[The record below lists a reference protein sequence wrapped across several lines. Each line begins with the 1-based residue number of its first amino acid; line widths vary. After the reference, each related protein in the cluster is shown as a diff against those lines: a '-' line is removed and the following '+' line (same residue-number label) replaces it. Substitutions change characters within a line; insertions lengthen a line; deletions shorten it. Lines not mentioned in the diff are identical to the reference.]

1 MNLVLV
7 GYRGSG
13 KTTVGLL
20 LAERLGYRF
29 LDLDAKITEST
40 GRSIRDI
47 FEAEGEE
54 GFRVHELDALKS
66 IRRLDRH
73 VIALGGG
80 AMDHP
85 DNRVMA
91 RRLGRIVWLRAP
103 AIVLWSR
110 ISGDESSSLNRPDLT
125 PTGGLKE
132 VESILARREPIYR
145 HAAKHVVDT
154 VSMKPSEVVDAIELW
169 VRADDAEHE

>member
-13 KTTVGLL
+13 KTTVGLQ

-29 LDLDAKITEST
+29 LDLDARITEAV
-40 GRSIRDI
+40 GRRIRDI
-47 FEAEGEE
+47 FETEGEA
-54 GFRVHELDALKS
+54 GFRMHESSALKS
-66 IRRLDRH
+66 IRKLDRH

-80 AMDHP
+80 ALDDP
-85 DNRVMA
+85 DNRAVV
-91 RRLGRIVWLRAP
+91 RRLGRVVWLRAP

-110 ISGDESSSLNRPDLT
+110 ISKDGASILNRPDLT

-132 VESILARREPIYR
+132 VESMLARRESIYGQ
-145 HAAKHVVDT
+145 AAKHVVDT
-154 VSMKPSEVVDAIELW
+154 VAMKPSEIVDAIELW
-169 VRADDAEHE
+169 VRADDSEHE